1 MMKIIIPVVAL
12 LLIFVGC
19 SYVKAKKRNQ
29 VSTMNQLLTDAVPT
43 GKRIIRLTKMSEE
56 EVKLAAALKG
66 CVIVEDGESGLVYR
80 YKCERCG
87 HVQPGSVIM
96 ARRIP
101 KGFRLQKHFRC
112 VKCGAQNTA
121 VIQG

>member
-1 MMKIIIPVVAL
+1 MKSNLKKMFAVTIILSVLSFGFSASSADSA
-12 LLIFVGC
+12 GNQ
-19 SYVKAKKRNQ
+19 SKA
-29 VSTMNQLLTDAVPT
+29 D
-43 GKRIIRLTKMSEE
+43 
-56 EVKLAAALKG
+56 VKLAAALSG
-66 CVIVEDGESGLVYR
+66 CVIVEDGESGLIYR

-87 HVQPGSVIM
+87 HVQPGSVM
-96 ARRIP
+96 SGLIP

>member
-1 MMKIIIPVVAL
+1 MKSNLKKMFAVTIAL
-12 LLIFVGC
+12 SVLSLGF
-19 SYVKAKKRNQ
+19 SASSA
-29 VSTMNQLLTDAVPT
+29 VSAGTQSKED
-43 GKRIIRLTKMSEE
+43 
-56 EVKLAAALKG
+56 VKLAAALKG
-66 CVIVEDGESGLVYR
+66 CVILEDGESGLIYR

-87 HVQPGSVIM
+87 HVQPGSVM
-96 ARRIP
+96 SGRIP

>member
-1 MMKIIIPVVAL
+1 MKSNLKKMFAVTIAL
-12 LLIFVGC
+12 SVLSLGF
-19 SYVKAKKRNQ
+19 SASSA
-29 VSTMNQLLTDAVPT
+29 VSAGTQSKEN
-43 GKRIIRLTKMSEE
+43 
-56 EVKLAAALKG
+56 VKLAAALKG
-66 CVIVEDGESGLVYR
+66 CVILEDGESGLIYR

-87 HVQPGSVIM
+87 HVQPGSVM
-96 ARRIP
+96 SGRIP

>member
-1 MMKIIIPVVAL
+1 MKTNL
-12 LLIFVGC
+12 
-19 SYVKAKKRNQ
+19 KK
-29 VSTMNQLLTDAVPT
+29 MFAVT
-43 GKRIIRLTKMSEE
+43 IVLSVLSFGFTAHSVDSAVTQSKEE
-56 EVKLAAALKG
+56 IKLAAALKG
-66 CVIVEDGESGLVYR
+66 CVILEDGESGLVYR

-87 HVQPGSVIM
+87 HVQPGSVM
-96 ARRIP
+96 SGRIP

>member
-1 MMKIIIPVVAL
+1 MKSNLKKMFAVTIILSVLSFGFSASSADSA
-12 LLIFVGC
+12 GNQ
-19 SYVKAKKRNQ
+19 SKA
-29 VSTMNQLLTDAVPT
+29 D
-43 GKRIIRLTKMSEE
+43 
-56 EVKLAAALKG
+56 VKLAAALSG
-66 CVIVEDGESGLVYR
+66 CVIVEDGESGLIYR

-112 VKCGAQNTA
+112 LKCGAQNTA

>member
-1 MMKIIIPVVAL
+1 MKSNL
-12 LLIFVGC
+12 
-19 SYVKAKKRNQ
+19 KK
-29 VSTMNQLLTDAVPT
+29 MFAVT
-43 GKRIIRLTKMSEE
+43 IVLSVLSFGFTAHSVDSAETQSKE
-56 EVKLAAALKG
+56 EVKLAAALSG
-66 CVIVEDGESGLVYR
+66 CVIVEDGESGLIYR

>member
-1 MMKIIIPVVAL
+1 MKSYLKKMFAVTIAL
-12 LLIFVGC
+12 CVLSFGFTTRCVD
-19 SYVKAKKRNQ
+19 SAETQSKK
-29 VSTMNQLLTDAVPT
+29 
-43 GKRIIRLTKMSEE
+43 
-56 EVKLAAALKG
+56 EVKLAAALSG
-66 CVIVEDGESGLVYR
+66 CVIVEDGESGLIYR

>member
-1 MMKIIIPVVAL
+1 MKTNLKKMFAVTIAL
-12 LLIFVGC
+12 SVLSLGFSASSADSAGRQ
-19 SYVKAKKRNQ
+19 SK
-29 VSTMNQLLTDAVPT
+29 
-43 GKRIIRLTKMSEE
+43 E

-66 CVIVEDGESGLVYR
+66 CVILEDGESGLIYR

-87 HVQPGSVIM
+87 HVQPGSVM
-96 ARRIP
+96 SGRIP

>member
-1 MMKIIIPVVAL
+1 MKSNLKKMFAVTIAL
-12 LLIFVGC
+12 SVLSFGFTAH
-19 SYVKAKKRNQ
+19 SADSAGNQ
-29 VSTMNQLLTDAVPT
+29 SKED
-43 GKRIIRLTKMSEE
+43 
-56 EVKLAAALKG
+56 VKLAAALKG
-66 CVIVEDGESGLVYR
+66 CVILEDGESGLIYR

-87 HVQPGSVIM
+87 HVQLGSVM
-96 ARRIP
+96 SGHIP

>member
-1 MMKIIIPVVAL
+1 MKSNLKKMFAVTIAL
-12 LLIFVGC
+12 SVLSLGFSASSAVSAG
-19 SYVKAKKRNQ
+19 NQ
-29 VSTMNQLLTDAVPT
+29 SKED
-43 GKRIIRLTKMSEE
+43 
-56 EVKLAAALKG
+56 VKLAAALKG
-66 CVIVEDGESGLVYR
+66 CVILEDGESGLIYR

-87 HVQPGSVIM
+87 HVQPGSVM
-96 ARRIP
+96 SGRIP

>member
-1 MMKIIIPVVAL
+1 MKSNLKKMFAVTIILSVLSFGFSASSADSA
-12 LLIFVGC
+12 GNQ
-19 SYVKAKKRNQ
+19 SKA
-29 VSTMNQLLTDAVPT
+29 D
-43 GKRIIRLTKMSEE
+43 
-56 EVKLAAALKG
+56 VKLAAALSG
-66 CVIVEDGESGLVYR
+66 CVIVEDGESGLIYR

-87 HVQPGSVIM
+87 HVQPGSVM
-96 ARRIP
+96 SGRIP

>member
-1 MMKIIIPVVAL
+1 MKNNLKKMFAVTIAL
-12 LLIFVGC
+12 SVLSFGFITRCVD
-19 SYVKAKKRNQ
+19 S
-29 VSTMNQLLTDAVPT
+29 
-43 GKRIIRLTKMSEE
+43 
-56 EVKLAAALKG
+56 AAALKG
-66 CVIVEDGESGLVYR
+66 CVILEDGESGLIYR

-87 HVQPGSVIM
+87 HVQPGSVM
-96 ARRIP
+96 SGHIP

>member
-1 MMKIIIPVVAL
+1 MKSNLKKMFAVTIAL
-12 LLIFVGC
+12 SVLSFGFTTRCVD
-19 SYVKAKKRNQ
+19 SAETQSK
-29 VSTMNQLLTDAVPT
+29 
-43 GKRIIRLTKMSEE
+43 E

-66 CVIVEDGESGLVYR
+66 CVILEDGESGLIYR

-87 HVQPGSVIM
+87 HVQPGSVM
-96 ARRIP
+96 SGRIP

-121 VIQG
+121 VIHG

>member
-1 MMKIIIPVVAL
+1 MKSNLKKMFAVTIAL
-12 LLIFVGC
+12 SVLSFGFTAH
-19 SYVKAKKRNQ
+19 SADSAGNQ
-29 VSTMNQLLTDAVPT
+29 SKED
-43 GKRIIRLTKMSEE
+43 
-56 EVKLAAALKG
+56 VKLAAALSG
-66 CVIVEDGESGLVYR
+66 CVIVEDGESGLIYR

-87 HVQPGSVIM
+87 HVQSGSVM
-96 ARRIP
+96 SGRIP

>member
-1 MMKIIIPVVAL
+1 MKSNLKKMFAVTIAL
-12 LLIFVGC
+12 SVLSFGFITRCVD
-19 SYVKAKKRNQ
+19 SAETQSK
-29 VSTMNQLLTDAVPT
+29 
-43 GKRIIRLTKMSEE
+43 E

-66 CVIVEDGESGLVYR
+66 CVILEDGESGLIYR

>member
-1 MMKIIIPVVAL
+1 MR
-12 LLIFVGC
+12 
-19 SYVKAKKRNQ
+19 KKE
-29 VSTMNQLLTDAVPT
+29 STHFYQERSVLSFGFTAHSVDSAVT
-43 GKRIIRLTKMSEE
+43 QSKE

-66 CVIVEDGESGLVYR
+66 CVIVEDGESGLIYR

>member
-1 MMKIIIPVVAL
+1 MKSNLKKMFAVTIAL
-12 LLIFVGC
+12 SVLSFGF
-19 SYVKAKKRNQ
+19 SASSA
-29 VSTMNQLLTDAVPT
+29 VSAGTQS
-43 GKRIIRLTKMSEE
+43 KE

-87 HVQPGSVIM
+87 HVQPGSVM
-96 ARRIP
+96 SGRIP

>member
-1 MMKIIIPVVAL
+1 MKSNLKKMFAVTIAL
-12 LLIFVGC
+12 SVLSLGFSASSAVSAG
-19 SYVKAKKRNQ
+19 NQ
-29 VSTMNQLLTDAVPT
+29 S
-43 GKRIIRLTKMSEE
+43 KE

-66 CVIVEDGESGLVYR
+66 CVILEDGESGLIYR

-87 HVQPGSVIM
+87 HVQPGSVM
-96 ARRIP
+96 SGHIP

>member
-1 MMKIIIPVVAL
+1 MKSNLKKMFAVTIAL
-12 LLIFVGC
+12 SVLSLGF
-19 SYVKAKKRNQ
+19 SASSA
-29 VSTMNQLLTDAVPT
+29 VSAGTQSKED
-43 GKRIIRLTKMSEE
+43 
-56 EVKLAAALKG
+56 VKLAAALKG
-66 CVIVEDGESGLVYR
+66 CVILEDGESGLIYH

>member
-1 MMKIIIPVVAL
+1 MKSNLKIMFAVTIL
-12 LLIFVGC
+12 LSILSFGFTAHSVDSAGTQ
-19 SYVKAKKRNQ
+19 SK
-29 VSTMNQLLTDAVPT
+29 
-43 GKRIIRLTKMSEE
+43 E
-56 EVKLAAALKG
+56 EVKLAAALSG
-66 CVIVEDGESGLVYR
+66 CVIVEDGESGLIYW
-80 YKCERCG
+80 YKCVRCG

>member
-1 MMKIIIPVVAL
+1 MKSNL
-12 LLIFVGC
+12 
-19 SYVKAKKRNQ
+19 KK
-29 VSTMNQLLTDAVPT
+29 MFAVT
-43 GKRIIRLTKMSEE
+43 IVLSVLSFGFTAHSVDSAGTQSKE
-56 EVKLAAALKG
+56 EVKLG
-66 CVIVEDGESGLVYR
+66 CVIVEDGESGLIYR